1 MREKKKRLSTVEP
14 QRPVGQY
21 QEVKYYLN
29 YRKRE
34 QDRNILK
41 K

>member
-1 MREKKKRLSTVEP
+1 MRENKSLSTVEP
-14 QRPVGQY
+14 QRPVEQY

-29 YRKRE
+29 YRRRE
-34 QDRNILK
+34 QDRNIFK